1 MKIVAIVQARMG
13 STRLPGKVMKKI
25 NGVPL
30 IQILLMRLSK
40 AKTLDSIIVATSPQ
54 PENIPLTDFL
64 HSAGF
69 KFEYGSEDD
78 VLDRYFKTA
87 RNCEADAVV
96 RITAD
101 CPLIDPVIIDDVVNN
116 FKENN
121 SDYCSNINP
130 RTFPDGLDV
139 EIFSM
144 KVLENAHRNASEPY
158 DREHVTPFIR
168 ESNQVFQ
175 TSVTHS
181 DDLSELRWTVDEKDD
196 FEVIEKVFEHFSPNI
211 YFNWKQVLELESS
224 KPHIFNSN
232 KHLKTIP
239 SISTN
244 EGQKLWRQAKRCIAG
259 GNMLLSK
266 KPDMFLPNKW
276 PSYYKKSKD
285 CRIWDLDNNVYV
297 DMSIMGIGTNILG
310 YSHPKIN
317 QAVIEAIQSS
327 NSSTLNCPEEVYL
340 AEQLLGMHPWADMAR
355 FARTGGEANAI
366 AIRIARAAVGKD
378 NVAVCGYHGWH
389 DWYLSA
395 NHGSRDQLQC
405 HLLPGLKPKG
415 VPEGLQNTIF
425 TFQYNDF
432 QTLQSLVETKNIG
445 VIKMEV
451 RRNIE
456 PQNEFLQKVRKLA
469 SDKNL
474 VLIFDECT
482 AGFRETFGGLH
493 LKYGVY
499 PDMAIFGKALG
510 NGHAITAVIGIRNI
524 MEEAQNTF
532 ISSTFWTERSG
543 PVAALAT
550 LEEME
555 KIKSWEI
562 ITKIGHDIK
571 SGWKHLAD
579 KHSLEIE
586 QWGLPS
592 LSGFTIL
599 SPHKMIYKTYIT
611 QELLKKG
618 YLGANSVY
626 ACIAHNDTVLQNY
639 FEELDPIFEKI
650 KRCEDELYSV
660 NDLLEDQVCESGF
673 GRLN

>member
-1 MKIVAIVQARMG
+1 MVNLKDMLPDGAELGKVFTGHGKAFKVTEDSEMINLKDILREGIEWQGILVKDEVAINPNKKICTETLNALKESNIIWRGQTTTLATLDQLKHAADSGCLELAIGVETADENVMKLIDKTWQDRKQILDFAKNARKVG
-13 STRLPGKVMKKI
+13 IKIKVCLILGLPGE
-25 NGVPL
+25 P
-30 IQILLMRLSK
+30 R
-40 AKTLDSIIVATSPQ
+40 DIV
-54 PENIPLTDFL
+54 
-64 HSAGF
+64 
-69 KFEYGSEDD
+69 K
-78 VLDRYFKTA
+78 
-87 RNCEADAVV
+87 
-96 RITAD
+96 
-101 CPLIDPVIIDDVVNN
+101 
-116 FKENN
+116 
-121 SDYCSNINP
+121 
-130 RTFPDGLDV
+130 
-139 EIFSM
+139 
-144 KVLENAHRNASEPY
+144 
-158 DREHVTPFIR
+158 
-168 ESNQVFQ
+168 
-175 TSVTHS
+175 
-181 DDLSELRWTVDEKDD
+181 
-196 FEVIEKVFEHFSPNI
+196 
-211 YFNWKQVLELESS
+211 
-224 KPHIFNSN
+224 
-232 KHLKTIP
+232 KTINLGNL
-239 SISTN
+239 ST
-244 EGQKLWRQAKRCIAG
+244 
-259 GNMLLSK
+259 
-266 KPDMFLPNKW
+266 F
-276 PSYYKKSKD
+276 
-285 CRIWDLDNNVYV
+285 
-297 DMSIMGIGTNILG
+297 
-310 YSHPKIN
+310 
-317 QAVIEAIQSS
+317 
-327 NSSTLNCPEEVYL
+327 NCPEEVEL
-340 AEQLLGMHPWADMAR
+340 AKKLVSIHPWSQMVKFTR
-355 FARTGGEANAI
+355 SGGEANAL

-395 NHGSRDQLQC
+395 NHGARDQLHT
-405 HLLPGLKPKG
+405 HLLPGLEPKG
-415 VPEGLQNTIF
+415 VPQGLQNTIF

-482 AGFRETFGGLH
+482 SGFRETFGGLH

-562 ITKIGHDIK
+562 ITKIGHKIK
-571 SGWKHLAD
+571 SSWQHLAD

-592 LSGFTIL
+592 LAGFTIL

-650 KRCEDELYSV
+650 KRCEDGLYSV